1 MKGLYLGDQES
12 AADIDQIKKHKI
24 THILS
29 MIGGKPIFEVYLQTD
44 ERFKYQTII
53 MNQFINCFSLSLTL
67 LGVEISHI

>member
-29 MIGGKPIFEVYLQTD
+29 MIGGKPIFEVYLAKRTIQVSNQYND
-44 ERFKYQTII
+44 SIYQLL
-53 MNQFINCFSLSLTL
+53 FSSSPSLSLAR
-67 LGVEISHI
+67 S